1 MTTPQF
7 ILYPADRALVI
18 KALKKLDTPEARDMV
33 VRIRERTRETKKM
46 RRYRDVAR
54 TYVDE
59 KVDVDD
65 SAVVSVSVDGGAWV
79 SSWTWVSDESVT
91 LEKLARLS

>member
-1 MTTPQF
+1 MATPQF

-18 KALKKLDTPEARDMV
+18 KALQKLDTPEARDMV
-33 VRIRERTRETKKM
+33 VRIRERTRETNKM

-54 TYVDE
+54 TYIDE
-59 KVDVDD
+59 EVDVDD
-65 SAVVSVSVDGGAWV
+65 SAVVSVSDGGGAWV
-79 SSWTWVSDESVT
+79 SSWTWVSDESVA